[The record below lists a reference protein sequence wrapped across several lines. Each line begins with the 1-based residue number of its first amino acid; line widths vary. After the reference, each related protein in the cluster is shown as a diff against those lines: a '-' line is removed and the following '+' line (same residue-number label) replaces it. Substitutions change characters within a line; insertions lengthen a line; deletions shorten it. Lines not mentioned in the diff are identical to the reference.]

1 MKLLKVTAALVA
13 CAQSAMTTTHKHSE
27 LEEKEQRLSQSF
39 ASAFTMVP
47 PKLMPKNPDAGK
59 GACPVGEKIKMLT
72 YKATG
77 GAFLD
82 GCYMNTTRG
91 QDRNEN
97 TGEKA

>member
-59 GACPVGEKIKMLT
+59 GACPVGKKIKKLT